1 MTWMITTI
9 IPATFVAREKNHE
22 KLKSRM
28 VRLTFLPF
36 NPLIADTLLEARRRG
51 GRSNPLPVRRHA
63 SNPLPVVGWTAF
75 RRNPEPPPSSAIP

>member
-51 GRSNPLPVRRHA
+51 GRSNR
-63 SNPLPVVGWTAF
+63 
-75 RRNPEPPPSSAIP
+75 